1 MRGLRA
7 LASRVPLAIQ
17 VPLLAAAITVL
28 VAVAI
33 SQVVLNRL
41 AQEQAVALRSLASA
55 FMDGLTTTVTPGLL
69 TRDPWET
76 FDALDR
82 ARQRYEAVHA
92 VFMVV
97 TLPGGEVLAAS
108 APDRFP
114 IRSRLPAELQARV
127 DAGEELVTDEEAG
140 RAWLVRGVVQEGFA
154 IGTVLTEIDISHQLR
169 VRREVVMTLVVVN
182 GLLTLLFGTA
192 GYLLVRRMVAPLSS
206 IREKLGAA
214 AAGHP
219 APFDRQAIELAGRE
233 YGSLFRQ
240 FNTMIQAQSERE
252 SLAAELANQEQLAM
266 LGRLASSMAHEVN
279 NPLGGLMNAVDTL
292 DAHGEDET
300 VRRRVIDLVRRG
312 LRGIQQ
318 VVRAALATY
327 KSDQHHRRLSHV
339 DLQDLRFLIQHET
352 GAKRLTLDWR
362 NDLPEALEIDASPIR
377 QIVLNLLLNACH
389 ASPEG
394 GTVVLQAGT
403 VEQGLMISV
412 ADQGPGLPPA
422 ALQAIEA
429 GAAGRMVPER
439 DGLRRGL
446 GLWTAARL
454 AVRLGGAL
462 TARPGSEGAPA
473 ARTDAGPD
481 RAGTVIT
488 LVVPCAAN
496 QGGMRAVA

>member
-1 MRGLRA
+1 MRGLRT
-7 LASRVPLAIQ
+7 LLSRIPLAIQ
-17 VPLLAAAITVL
+17 VPLMAAAATVL

-33 SQVVLNRL
+33 SQVVLHRL
-41 AQEQAVALRSLASA
+41 AQEQAVALESLASA
-55 FMDGLTTTVTPGLL
+55 FMDGLSTTVTPGLL

-82 ARQRYEAVHA
+82 AKQRYEAVHA

-97 TLPGGEVLAAS
+97 TLPNGEVLAAS
-108 APDRFP
+108 EPDRFP
-114 IRSRLPAELQARV
+114 IRSRLSADLQARIA
-127 DAGEELVTDEEAG
+127 AGDGLVTDEAAG
-140 RAWLVRGVVQEGFA
+140 RAWLVRGIVQEGFA

-169 VRREVVMTLVVVN
+169 VRREVVVTLIVVN

-192 GYLLVRRMVAPLSS
+192 GYLLVRRMVAPLSL
-206 IREKLGAA
+206 IRERLAAA
-214 AAGHP
+214 AAGDP
-219 APFDRQAIELAGRE
+219 RPFAPQAIDLAGRE
-233 YGSLFRQ
+233 YGALFRQ
-240 FNTMIQAQSERE
+240 FNAMIRAQSDRE

-292 DAHGEDET
+292 DTHGEDEG

-327 KSDQHHRRLSHV
+327 KSDQNPRRLSYV

-362 NDLPEALEIDASPIR
+362 NDLPETLEIDASPIR

-394 GTVVLQAGT
+394 GAVAMRASAADHALK
-403 VEQGLMISV
+403 ISV

-422 ALQAIEA
+422 ALQAIAA
-429 GAAGRMVPER
+429 GAGGRMVPEG

-454 AVRLGGAL
+454 AVRLGGTL
-462 TARPGSEGAPA
+462 VPEDDTERGGA
-473 ARTDAGPD
+473 
-481 RAGTVIT
+481 VIT
-488 LVVPCAAN
+488 LTVPLGQNAGDADL
-496 QGGMRAVA
+496 GGLRAVA